1 MSAGLI
7 ELRLARIQYIL
18 SLVMPPVSGN
28 HPRNPS
34 PNKQQYGGMQ
44 LARGAAEMAMMQ
56 KTRARIVPRLGKIF
70 GAMFWLWI
78 RDLLR
83 ARLHWLPG
91 S

>member
-7 ELRLARIQYIL
+7 ELHLARIQYIL

-70 GAMFWLWI
+70 GSYVLAL
-78 RDLLR
+78 D
-83 ARLHWLPG
+83 PG
-91 S
+91 FAES